1 MDFKQ
6 LSTFVTV
13 AKCRNF
19 TRAAEKLFI
28 SQPTVSAHI
37 SALESEL
44 KCTLFVRTT
53 KAIEITQEGM
63 ELFECA
69 ERILRLRDDLM
80 ERLSGKA
87 NRVIHIGAS
96 TTPSAY
102 ILPEILPKY
111 RRLHPDVHFTV
122 HQNDSRGVIKDISNG
137 NIDLG
142 IVGAMNNDKNLVFH
156 AIRRDR
162 LVLITPAD
170 KHFLAMKRVSDPIG
184 EILSSS
190 PLIMRERGSGTRE
203 CAEAFLESSGIAEKD
218 LNIIAAFNDQESINK
233 MVAGGLGVA
242 IVSEMA
248 VGDPQANGKLLTFP
262 LPDSATRNIY
272 LAYKNEPNPSP
283 DTSSFISFVL
293 SSMGSLLK

>member
-6 LSTFVTV
+6 LLTFVTV
-13 AKCRNF
+13 AKCKNF

-44 KCTLFVRTT
+44 KCVLLVRTT
-53 KAIEITQEGM
+53 KTIEITQEGM

-69 ERILRLRDDLM
+69 ERILRLRDDLL
-80 ERLSGKA
+80 EKLSGKA
-87 NRVIHIGAS
+87 NKVIHIGAS

-111 RRLHPDVHFTV
+111 RRLHPDVHFNV

-137 NIDLG
+137 SIDLG
-142 IVGAMNNDKNLVFH
+142 IVGAMNNDKNLSFH
-156 AIRRDR
+156 VICRDR

-170 KHFLAMKRVSDPIG
+170 RSFLAMKQEADPIG
-184 EILSSS
+184 KILTGS
-190 PLIMRERGSGTRE
+190 PLILRERGSGTRE
-203 CAEAFLESSGIAEKD
+203 CAEAFLEKSGIAERD

-248 VGDPQANGKLLTFP
+248 VGDSRASGKLLTFP
-262 LPDSATRNIY
+262 LPDSAARNFYI
-272 LAYKNEPNPSP
+272 AYKNEPNLSH
-283 DTSSFISFVL
+283 DTSSFINFVL
-293 SSMGSLLK
+293 STMSSQNK